1 MYYNVLHSDPYICMK
16 TKEKHKNKK
25 ERKEN

>member
-1 MYYNVLHSDPYICMK
+1 MYYNVLHTDPYICMK
-16 TKEKHKNKK
+16 TKDKYKNKK

>member
-1 MYYNVLHSDPYICMK
+1 MCYNVLHTDPYICMK
-16 TKEKHKNKK
+16 TKEKYKNKK